1 MDVEIVLDKI
11 MRLFF
16 ILVSDPNLEPSLHNR
31 STSDELKHWV
41 SIAFRC
47 FEMIPLFVFT
57 RRYDNKLERA
67 TSDVKA
73 RRHNL
78 SVQGVKKFRL
88 CGPNDHDIIVV

>member
-11 MRLFF
+11 MCLFF
-16 ILVSDPNLEPSLHNR
+16 ILTSDPNLEPSLHIR
-31 STSDELKHWV
+31 STTDEFKHWV
-41 SIAFRC
+41 PLAFRC
-47 FEMIPLFVFT
+47 FEMIPLFVFN

-78 SVQGVKKFRL
+78 SVQGVEKF
-88 CGPNDHDIIVV
+88 